1 VEFIN
6 LITVVFGAAPDAFLL
21 VTLTVFC
28 LVVTLRRCA
37 QFHPETAQINHTE
50 WGKALLTLLTILF
63 GISMAFIA
71 VSVDVYTTTNPIMVA
86 WIGFWNGVL
95 ATTGWQFAKR
105 FPVLR
110 QFAEGFDRP
119 TKP

>member
-1 VEFIN
+1 MEFIS
-6 LITVVFGAAPDAFLL
+6 LITGIFGAAPDAFLL

-28 LVVTLRRCA
+28 LIVTLRRCA
-37 QFHPETAQINHTE
+37 QFHFWTAQINHTE
-50 WGKALLTLLTILF
+50 WGKALLTALTILF
-63 GISMAFIA
+63 GICMAFIA
-71 VSVDVYTTTNPIMVA
+71 TSVDVYTTTNPIMVV

-105 FPVLR
+105 FPLLR
-110 QFAEGFDRP
+110 QFAAGFDRP